1 MQTKTPPNELPPDVQ
16 TLDEA
21 YPAMALADQVRAY
34 AAEQVA
40 AERERWLSACS
51 GVCVI
56 HAETGREMLRAA
68 HFSEAISLVQM
79 KAMAPV

>member
-21 YPAMALADQVRAY
+21 YPAMAIADQVRAY

-40 AERERWLSACS
+40 AERKR
-51 GVCVI
+51 
-56 HAETGREMLRAA
+56 LRAEYDA
-68 HFSEAISLVQM
+68 AMELLRVTREVRDELAGKLVS
-79 KAMAPV
+79 APIAVIEKS